1 MATVVLTNEQV
12 MSLVMQLPP
21 ESKRLVLEALKAEN
35 EPVIAPEIIN
45 KEGVLVV
52 RAPLLEDISDIV
64 EQEREARV
72 AGLLAEIPLREHCWI
87 PPRLLRH

>member
-12 MSLVMQLPP
+12 LTLVMQLPP
-21 ESKRLVLEALKAEN
+21 ESKRLILEALKAEN
-35 EPVIAPEIIN
+35 EPGIEPEIVD

-52 RAPLLEDISDIV
+52 RTPLLQDISDIV

-72 AGLLAEIPLREHCWI
+72 TALLAGIAW
-87 PPRLLRH
+87 

>member
-12 MSLVMQLPP
+12 MALVMQLPP
-21 ESKRLVLEALKAEN
+21 ESKRLILEALKAEN
-35 EPVIAPEIIN
+35 EPMIEPEIVD

-52 RAPLLEDISDIV
+52 RAPLLQDISDIV

-72 AGLLAEIPLREHCWI
+72 TALLAEIAS
-87 PPRLLRH
+87 